1 MTFLRVSV
9 AVQLFSIM
17 LNGAR
22 FTICRY
28 WRLSLLTSAAIGN
41 VDVYVNLYSYPSL
54 RNRLPPTTFG
64 VDAVT

>member
-17 LNGAR
+17 LNSER
-22 FTICRY
+22 VTIFRY
-28 WRLSLLTSAAIGN
+28 WRLSLLTGVATGN
-41 VDVYVNLYSYPSL
+41 VDVYVNLYSYPNL

-64 VDAVT
+64 VDTVA